1 MIPAISP
8 LLAASASDK
17 LNVGFGTLAALIVF
31 ILASMW
37 IGMLAN
43 KAMSAGTFMKGFF
56 LGNRG
61 LGAWALALTATVQS
75 GGTFMGFPSLVYTH
89 GWAVALWICGYM
101 VVPITG
107 FGVLG
112 KRMAQLSRKTG
123 ALTVPDMFRARFNS
137 PALGLTASLFIM
149 FYMSFMMVAQ
159 FKSGALVMKLA
170 WPNSGTLAL
179 SEDAKAFQLTTD
191 NLQKLDM
198 PSDVKEKLA
207 AIVDHAFD
215 KEEIRTELATLLSQD
230 EIKKYEKQ
238 ILKAAQPIDWLFYI
252 GLGIFTLTVV
262 GYTLLGGFLAAVW
275 TDLFQSVMMLV
286 GVMLL
291 LFLALS
297 AVSKMSPT
305 QLKSDRQLPGV
316 VGISK
321 STVFDDNVLSPLA
334 SQAPVNN
341 QDSHSAME
349 NATLRAVEETGPG
362 FAFGPGYDPEHE
374 GREYLPLGLAFS
386 FFWVW
391 VYSGLASP
399 AGMVRVMA
407 GKSTEVIR
415 KSIFLLSGYNALI
428 YIPLVMICI
437 CGRALIPDLPPGQT
451 DEIIPRLALETTK
464 DLPLGSFIAG
474 LILAAPF
481 GAVMATV
488 SSYLVVI
495 ASGLIRDVYQ
505 RFINPHA
512 GTQTL
517 RRLSYIAMITVGLIA
532 VAANIKPVDYLQV
545 IVVFSGTGAAAT
557 FCVAALMLAFWRRA
571 TVAGMI
577 CAMISGGGTVITLYL
592 LGIQGY
598 GAKTLIGPVS
608 KFRPYFLLGVD
619 PLLWGLAVS
628 LVAGI
633 MVSLFTTPPDAALV
647 SKLFDA
653 EPSEGERQSV
663 TPASGVA

>member
-1 MIPAISP
+1 MILPSFAP
-8 LLAASASDK
+8 LLAASAADK
-17 LNVGFGTLAALIVF
+17 LDVGFGTLAALILF
-31 ILASMW
+31 IVASMW

-89 GWAVALWICGYM
+89 GWVVALWICGYM

-112 KRMAQLSRKTG
+112 KRLAQLSRKTG
-123 ALTVPDMFRARFNS
+123 ALTVPDMFRARFHS

-179 SEDAKAFQLTTD
+179 SEDAAAFHLTTE
-191 NLQKLDM
+191 NLNQLVV
-198 PSDVKEKLA
+198 PPDVKEKLA
-207 AIVDHAFD
+207 AIVDHPLHKD
-215 KEEIRTELATLLSQD
+215 EIKADLAKLLNAQ

-238 ILKAAQPIDWLFYI
+238 ILKAAQPIDWLFLI

-286 GVMLL
+286 GVVVL
-291 LFLALS
+291 LFLALA
-297 AVSKMSPT
+297 AV
-305 QLKSDRQLPGV
+305 G
-316 VGISK
+316 G
-321 STVFDDNVLSPLA
+321 
-334 SQAPVNN
+334 
-341 QDSHSAME
+341 ME
-349 NATLRAVEETGPG
+349 NATLTAVEKTGPG
-362 FAFGPGYDPEHE
+362 FVFGPGYDPEDE
-374 GREYLPLGLAFS
+374 GRQYLPLGLAFS

-415 KSIFLLSGYNALI
+415 KSIFLLSGYNAMI
-428 YIPLVMICI
+428 YIPLVIICI

-464 DLPLGSFIAG
+464 NLPLGSFVAG

-512 GTQTL
+512 GTYTL

-557 FCVAALMLAFWRRA
+557 FCVPALMLAFWRRA
-571 TVAGMI
+571 TVAGMLT
-577 CAMISGGGTVITLYL
+577 AMITGGGTVITMYL
-592 LGIQGY
+592 LGIQGF
-598 GAKTLIGPVS
+598 GAETLIGPIA
-608 KFRPYFLLGVD
+608 KFRPYFLLGID

-647 SKLFDA
+647 SRLFDA
-653 EPSEGERQSV
+653 EPGER
-663 TPASGVA
+663 GGGHRLE

>member
-1 MIPAISP
+1 MISTISP
-8 LLAASASDK
+8 VFAASVTEK
-17 LNVGFGTLAALIVF
+17 PNVGYGMLAALIVF
-31 ILASMW
+31 IVASMW

-89 GWAVALWICGYM
+89 GWAVALWIAGYM

-170 WPNSGTLAL
+170 CPNSGMMAL
-179 SEDAKAFQLTTD
+179 SEEAKAFHLTTE
-191 NLQKLDM
+191 NLNSLDV
-198 PSDVKEKLA
+198 PADVKEKLA
-207 AIVDHAFD
+207 AIVEQPFD
-215 KEEIRTELATLLSQD
+215 KEEIKAQLDRLLD
-230 EIKKYEKQ
+230 NEDFKKHETQ
-238 ILKAAQPIDWLFYI
+238 ILKAAQPIDWLFLV

-275 TDLFQSVMMLV
+275 TDLFQSVMMLI
-286 GVMLL
+286 GVLAL

-297 AVSKMSPT
+297 AV
-305 QLKSDRQLPGV
+305 G
-316 VGISK
+316 G
-321 STVFDDNVLSPLA
+321 
-334 SQAPVNN
+334 
-341 QDSHSAME
+341 ME
-349 NATLRAVEETGPG
+349 QATLTAVEKTGPG
-362 FAFGPGYDPEHE
+362 FAFGPGYDPKHE

-391 VYSGLASP
+391 VYSGVASP

-415 KSIFLLSGYNALI
+415 KSIYLLSGYNALI
-428 YIPLVMICI
+428 YLPLVIICV
-437 CGRALIPDLPPGQT
+437 CGRALIPDLLPGET
-451 DEIIPRLALETTK
+451 DEIIPRLARETTK
-464 DLPLGSFIAG
+464 DLPLGSLIAG

-505 RFINPHA
+505 RFINPQA
-512 GTQTL
+512 GTHTL
-517 RRLSYIAMITVGLIA
+517 RRLSYLAMITVGLIA
-532 VAANIKPVDYLQV
+532 VVSNINPPRYLQAV
-545 IVVFSGTGAAAT
+545 VVFSGTGAAAT
-557 FCVAALMLAFWRRA
+557 FCVPALMLAFWRRA
-571 TVAGMI
+571 SERGMLAGML
-577 CAMISGGGTVITLYL
+577 AGAGTVLTLYTIGF
-592 LGIQGY
+592 LGLSGEQR
-598 GAKTLIGPVS
+598 IGQFTG
-608 KFRPYFLLGVD
+608 FRPFFLCDLD
-619 PLLWGLAVS
+619 PLVWGLTASLLAGVLVS
-628 LVAGI
+628 L
-633 MVSLFTTPPDAALV
+633 STPPPDPQLV
-647 SKLFDA
+647 SRLFDA
-653 EPSEGERQSV
+653 QP
-663 TPASGVA
+663 

>member
-1 MIPAISP
+1 MVSSFAPIF
-8 LLAASASDK
+8 AASASDK
-17 LNVGFGTLAALIVF
+17 LDIGYGTLAALVVF

-89 GWAVALWICGYM
+89 GWVVALWICGYM

-112 KRMAQLSRKTG
+112 KRLAQLSRKTG

-137 PALGLTASLFIM
+137 PVLGLTASLFIM

-170 WPNSGTLAL
+170 WPDSGTLAL
-179 SEDAKAFQLTTD
+179 SEEAKAFHLTTE
-191 NLQKLDM
+191 NRNKLEV
-198 PSDVKEKLA
+198 PAEVKDKLA
-207 AIVDHAFD
+207 DLVDHPYDKDEIKAELARRFD
-215 KEEIRTELATLLSQD
+215 KQEL
-230 EIKKYEKQ
+230 KKYEKQ
-238 ILKAAQPIDWLFYI
+238 ILKAAQPTDWLFLI
-252 GLGIFTLTVV
+252 GLGVFTLTVV
-262 GYTLLGGFLAAVW
+262 GYTMLGGFLAAVW

-286 GVMLL
+286 GVMVL

-297 AVSKMSPT
+297 AV
-305 QLKSDRQLPGV
+305 G
-316 VGISK
+316 G
-321 STVFDDNVLSPLA
+321 
-334 SQAPVNN
+334 
-341 QDSHSAME
+341 ME
-349 NATLRAVEETGPG
+349 NATLTAVEKTGPG
-362 FAFGPGYDPEHE
+362 FVFGPGYDPEHE
-374 GREYLPLGLAFS
+374 GRQYLPLGLAFS

-391 VYSGLASP
+391 VYSGMASP

-428 YIPLVMICI
+428 YIPLVIICI
-437 CGRALIPDLPPGQT
+437 CGRALIPNLPPGQT
-451 DEIIPRLALETTK
+451 DEIIPRMAIETTK
-464 DLPLGSFIAG
+464 GLPLGSFVAG

-512 GTQTL
+512 DTRTL

-532 VAANIKPVDYLQV
+532 VVANIEPVDYLQV

-571 TVAGMI
+571 TVAGMLA
-577 CAMISGGGTVITLYL
+577 AMITGGGTVISLYL
-592 LGIQGY
+592 LGIRGY
-598 GAKTLIGPVS
+598 GAETLIGPIA
-608 KFRPYFLLGVD
+608 KFRPYFLLGLE

-633 MVSLFTTPPDAALV
+633 MVSLFTSPPDAALV

-653 EPSEGERQSV
+653 DPGERRGGCQVEENPFKKNLSPPAGQSV
-663 TPASGVA
+663 S

>member
-1 MIPAISP
+1 
-8 LLAASASDK
+8 
-17 LNVGFGTLAALIVF
+17 
-31 ILASMW
+31 
-37 IGMLAN
+37 
-43 KAMSAGTFMKGFF
+43 
-56 LGNRG
+56 
-61 LGAWALALTATVQS
+61 
-75 GGTFMGFPSLVYTH
+75 MGFPSLVYTH
-89 GWAVALWICGYM
+89 GWSVALWICGYM

-112 KRMAQLSRKTG
+112 KRLAQLSRMTG

-170 WPNSGTLAL
+170 WPGSGTLAL
-179 SEDAKAFQLTTD
+179 SEDAKAFELTGE
-191 NLQKLDM
+191 NLNMLDV
-198 PSDVKEKLA
+198 PADIKEVLSA
-207 AIVDHAFD
+207 LVNQRLD
-215 KEEIRTELATLLSQD
+215 KD
-230 EIKKYEKQ
+230 EIKARLAELLNKQELAKYEKQ
-238 ILKAAQPIDWLFYI
+238 ILKAAQPTDWLFLI

-286 GVMLL
+286 GVVVL

-297 AVSKMSPT
+297 AV
-305 QLKSDRQLPGV
+305 G
-316 VGISK
+316 G
-321 STVFDDNVLSPLA
+321 
-334 SQAPVNN
+334 
-341 QDSHSAME
+341 ME
-349 NATLRAVEETGPG
+349 QATLTAVEKTGPG
-362 FAFGPGYDPEHE
+362 FVFGPGYDPKHE

-391 VYSGLASP
+391 VFSGLASP

-428 YIPLVMICI
+428 YIPLVIICV
-437 CGRALIPDLPPGQT
+437 CGRALVPNLPPGET
-451 DEIIPRLALETTK
+451 DEIIPQMALLTTK

-512 GTQTL
+512 GTHTL
-517 RRLSYIAMITVGLIA
+517 RRLSYIAMITVGVIA
-532 VAANIKPVDYLQV
+532 VLANINPVDYLQV

-571 TVAGMI
+571 TVAGMLA
-577 CAMISGGGTVITLYL
+577 AMIGGGGTVITLYL
-592 LGIQGY
+592 LGIQGF
-598 GAKTLIGPVS
+598 GAETLIGPVS
-608 KFRPYFLLGVD
+608 KFRPYFLLGLD

-628 LVAGI
+628 LLAGI
-633 MVSLFTTPPDAALV
+633 IVSLFTTPPDAALV
-647 SKLFDA
+647 SRLFDA
-653 EPSEGERQSV
+653 DPGKRGGGHRLE
-663 TPASGVA
+663 

>member
-1 MIPAISP
+1 MNLSIAP

-17 LNVGFGTLAALIVF
+17 LNVGFGTLAALILF
-31 ILASMW
+31 IAASMW

-112 KRMAQLSRKTG
+112 KRLAQLSRKTG

-179 SEDAKAFQLTTD
+179 SEDAKAFHLTTD

-198 PSDVKEKLA
+198 PSEVKVNLTT
-207 AIVDHAFD
+207 IVDHSFD
-215 KEEIRTELATLLSQD
+215 KDEIRAELAKLLSQD
-230 EIKKYEKQ
+230 ETKKYEKQ
-238 ILKAAQPIDWLFYI
+238 ILKAAQPIDWLFYV

-286 GVMLL
+286 GVLVL

-297 AVSKMSPT
+297 AVSGMDNPA
-305 QLKSDRQLPGV
+305 
-316 VGISK
+316 
-321 STVFDDNVLSPLA
+321 STVFDDKTAPSIA
-334 SQAPVNN
+334 SQ
-341 QDSHSAME
+341 DSTHSAME
-349 NATLRAVEETGPG
+349 KATLRAVEKTGPG
-362 FAFGPGYDPEHE
+362 FAFGPGYDPENE
-374 GREYLPLGLAFS
+374 GRQYLPLGLAFS

-512 GTQTL
+512 GTHTL
-517 RRLSYIAMITVGLIA
+517 RRLSYTAMIVVGLIA

-571 TVAGMI
+571 TVAGMLS
-577 CAMISGGGTVITLYL
+577 AMITGGGTVISMYL
-592 LGIQGY
+592 LGIQGF
-598 GAKTLIGPVS
+598 GAETLIGPIA

-653 EPSEGERQSV
+653 ESGE
-663 TPASGVA
+663 PGV